1 MPRGGFASIPANW
14 FPVLLTC
21 EFESSFLVLSFGLD
35 VFVNTVIFTVVDFGC
50 CCYLVFC
57 NCCCHL
63 TSLSF
68 FVDRIEPNAL

>member
-35 VFVNTVIFTVVDFGC
+35 VFVNTVIFTVVVFGC
-50 CCYLVFC
+50 CCYLVF
-57 NCCCHL
+57 L
-63 TSLSF
+63 
-68 FVDRIEPNAL
+68 